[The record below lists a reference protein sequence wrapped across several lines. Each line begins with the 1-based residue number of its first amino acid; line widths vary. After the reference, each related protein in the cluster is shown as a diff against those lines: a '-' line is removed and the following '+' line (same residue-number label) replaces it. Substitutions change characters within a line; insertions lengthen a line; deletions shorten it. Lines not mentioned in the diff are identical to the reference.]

1 VRIGLAYEG
10 SFRDAPYVEQVIFSN
25 KVGVAAKPT
34 PSPLLLLLTPT
45 FARLP
50 QSCPISYDQFSDS
63 FTGLNTSRS
72 QVNFF
77 VDPNKPECALPTP
90 GEALQFVN
98 LNEQCSRSVVEGE
111 VITGLT
117 FEPRCLVIV
126 IEPDSR
132 RALFDELMQAGR
144 PLDEPLNL
152 SVNYTVAIEQD
163 PVVESASV
171 NCHNSMVLLENYE
184 RDQVLQEAFQRLADA
199 RATVARA
206 TELKAFLGYNLDNR
220 TY

>member
-1 VRIGLAYEG
+1 MVLLPIN
-10 SFRDAPYVEQVIFSN
+10 P
-25 KVGVAAKPT
+25 
-34 PSPLLLLLTPT
+34 PLLLLLTPT

-111 VITGLT
+111 IVTGLT

-144 PLDEPLNL
+144 PLDIPI
-152 SVNYTVAIEQD
+152 SVNVSYTVATELD

-171 NCHNSMVLLENYE
+171 NCQNSMVLLENYQ
-184 RDQVLQEAFQRLADA
+184 RDQVLQDAFQRLAEA
-199 RATVARA
+199 RAAVVRA
-206 TELKAFLGYNLDNR
+206 TELKAFLSYALDNR
-220 TY
+220 TRSQYRTHASYSDHAS